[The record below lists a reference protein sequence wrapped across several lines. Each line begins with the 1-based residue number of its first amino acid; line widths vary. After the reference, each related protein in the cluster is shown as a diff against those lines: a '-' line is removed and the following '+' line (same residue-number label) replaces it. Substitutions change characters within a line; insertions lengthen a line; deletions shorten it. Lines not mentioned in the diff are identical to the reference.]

1 MNIEELTSVISQI
14 IGDIPLIAD
23 NSLMD
28 FTRADHRE
36 YFAGTIAHAI
46 VAFIAMARITT
57 PNTIEDK

>member
-1 MNIEELTSVISQI
+1 MNIEQLTSVISQI

-46 VAFIAMARITT
+46 FRSDDIHITT
-57 PNTIEDK
+57 PNIIEDK

>member
-1 MNIEELTSVISQI
+1 MNIEQLTSVISQI

-46 VAFIAMARITT
+46 VRHDDIHIIT
-57 PNTIEDK
+57 PNTVEDK

>member
-1 MNIEELTSVISQI
+1 MKIEQLTSVISQI
-14 IGDIPLIAD
+14 IGDIPLPA
-23 NSLMD
+23 SLMD

-46 VAFIAMARITT
+46 FRSDDIHITT